1 MSEQPDSRHLDADA
15 LADLQ
20 EGLLDGDGEATA
32 RRHLEACADCRADLA
47 SLTDLPALLAA
58 AGDVGPMPELVA
70 ARLDRALAAEAVR
83 PDVPTATRT
92 ITPELSAARGPVRGM
107 RLLQAAAA
115 VVLVLGA
122 GAIGISALPHG
133 GGGNSTSAGSSGA
146 ADSAGGSAAAESASA
161 PVTASGRNWT
171 TGTLTAAAPLLAA
184 GTYGPA
190 FTQLDRKAAARDDAG
205 GATPSPS
212 VGTLSGAPSI
222 PPEAAAA
229 GPASRLADPAALQ
242 ACVVTLADGG
252 PVVQPLAVDLAT
264 YEGKPAAV
272 LVFPAAD
279 DRAALDVYV
288 VAPDCPTGLFLD
300 FLRVPRS

>member
-1 MSEQPDSRHLDADA
+1 MSEQPEPRHLDADA

-58 AGDVGPMPELVA
+58 AGDVGPVPELVA

-83 PDVPTATRT
+83 PAVPTATRT

-115 VVLVLGA
+115 LVLVLGA

-133 GGGNSTSAGSSGA
+133 GDNSTSAGSAGA
-146 ADSAGGSAAAESASA
+146 ADSAGGSAAAEAAHA

-171 TGTLTAAAPLLAA
+171 RGTLTAAAPSLAA
-184 GTYGPA
+184 GTYGPP
-190 FTQLDRKAAARDDAG
+190 FSLLDRKAAARDDAG

-212 VGTLSGAPSI
+212 AGTLSGSPSI

-229 GPASRLADPAALQ
+229 GPASRLADPASLA